1 MDLWLAAFQGLGL
14 SLAAGAFAGAA
25 GRRGAVGNVLLVAAV
40 VAGAA
45 LFGISLAS
53 EDHPAYP
60 GWPLGALFA
69 GFAFIVVRDIA
80 ESAARRSDGDFLT
93 SVLIALAALV
103 LAGLSIAISPFAI
116 VAFVGLAWLWFG
128 RRRKA
133 SRKYEGLRTLR

>member
-14 SLAAGAFAGAA
+14 ALAAGCLAGAP
-25 GRRGAVGNVLLVAAV
+25 GRRDTVGTLLMIAAVG
-40 VAGAA
+40 AGAA
-45 LFGISLAS
+45 LFGLSLAQ

-69 GFAFIVVRDIA
+69 AFAFIVVRDVA
-80 ESAARRSDGDFLT
+80 ESASRRSDGDSLT
-93 SVLIALAALV
+93 SVLIAAAALA
-103 LAGLSIAISPFAI
+103 LAGLSLVVSPVAI
-116 VAFVGLAWLWFG
+116 VALVGLAWIWLG